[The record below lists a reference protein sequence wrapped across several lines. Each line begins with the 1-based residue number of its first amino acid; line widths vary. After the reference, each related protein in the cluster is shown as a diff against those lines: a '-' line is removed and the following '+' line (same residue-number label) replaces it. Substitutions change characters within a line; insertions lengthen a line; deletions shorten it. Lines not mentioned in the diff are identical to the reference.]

1 MKIQARIS
9 NGTMIGALQGKQ
21 DILIRDSGID
31 FMGAGNC
38 IAGIGTFANSTGSV
52 RIQDTGMRMRFN
64 GRKIFG
70 LGAKGGAVSV
80 SLEQAALVIHME
92 GSMAIAVGT
101 VDKAGIVEV
110 IRSRLEV
117 TMRVGEP
124 IVAGVTERKLLLE
137 GGTRKIMVNDHEAE
151 FLGYVN

>member
-1 MKIQARIS
+1 
-9 NGTMIGALQGKQ
+9 
-21 DILIRDSGID
+21 
-31 FMGAGNC
+31 
-38 IAGIGTFANSTGSV
+38 
-52 RIQDTGMRMRFN
+52 MRMRFN